1 MHVHNMGTPATSR
14 PAQKSDSAAP
24 QPAQAMPEFN
34 DEITEIFWGMVKIS
48 CLIGNILEKNS
59 TVFAFFLV

>member
-34 DEITEIFWGMVKIS
+34 QAVPENNRIPVK
-48 CLIGNILEKNS
+48 LQR
-59 TVFAFFLV
+59 FFGGWSKFHVW